1 MLFKLAVKK
10 INSRIK
16 NKRDLECNWVQA
28 QNFTPLPGEV
38 IIYSKELDKDN
49 QIYTRTDGSLALPAD
64 RQHDQVYYNYD
75 RIKVGDGY
83 SKVGALPFIGQPKVF
98 SGTIAGEPAIKLF
111 AQRETIFIED
121 VALSAPN
128 YSASI
133 GIYDFQLMPV
143 GNKIQQIYKFT
154 TVAST
159 EEEKQA
165 ILNEATFSFNVSIN
179 AVDTSYIDCPS
190 LLVKPNLWLSGW
202 TFDLTPNNKSTTF
215 NSSSGLYYAGAN
227 FKIHAPSNITC
238 ADTGDVYT
246 NTAYVVR
253 LTFEK
258 IDGLTVLVEPEFF
271 ITGVKN

>member
-1 MLFKLAVKK
+1 MAVKK
-10 INSRIK
+10 IDSRIK
-16 NKRDLECNWVQA
+16 NKRDLECNWEQA
-28 QNFTPLPGEV
+28 QNFTPLPGE
-38 IIYSKELDKDN
+38 IIVYSKELDKYN
-49 QIYTRTDGSLALPAD
+49 QIYTRTDGSLALPTS
-64 RQHDQVYYNYD
+64 RQHDQAYYNYD
-75 RIKVGDGY
+75 RIKIGDGY
-83 SKVGALPFIGQPKVF
+83 SKVGALPFIGQPKLF
-98 SGTIAGEPAIKLF
+98 NGTIAGEYASKLF
-111 AQRETIFIED
+111 SQRETIFIED
-121 VALSAPN
+121 VALSSPN
-128 YSASI
+128 YSTVV

-165 ILNEATFSFNVSIN
+165 ILSEATFSFNVSIN
-179 AVDTSYIDCPS
+179 VVDTSYIDCPI

-215 NSSSGLYYAGAN
+215 NSSSGLYQALAN

-238 ADTGDVYT
+238 ADTGSINT

-258 IDGLTVLVEPEFF
+258 IDEYTLLVEPEFF